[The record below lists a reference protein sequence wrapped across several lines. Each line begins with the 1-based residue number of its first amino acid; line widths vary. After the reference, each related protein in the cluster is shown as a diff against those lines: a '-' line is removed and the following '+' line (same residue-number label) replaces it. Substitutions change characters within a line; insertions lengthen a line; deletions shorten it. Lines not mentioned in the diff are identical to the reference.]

1 MNLGLFCVREGAGVQ
16 ARGTHSFDLHPD
28 HSGLVGGPALLHPEP
43 LGETPRGG
51 RLQWLR
57 AGWPQHPSFTEM
69 QVISQCL
76 ARQIQSQAH

>member
-16 ARGTHSFDLHPD
+16 AHGTCSFDLRPD
-28 HSGLVGGPALLHPEP
+28 HPGLAGGPALLHPEP
-43 LGETPRGG
+43 LGEPPGGG

-69 QVISQCL
+69 QATSQRL
-76 ARQIQSQAH
+76 AGQTQSQAH